1 MHYNITYCSP
11 NLEERNTIEELVKTI
26 NLVAVGFHS
35 KLKANLI
42 GFVVFLVSSCRS
54 GMKVSRKHHTR
65 ISGLTQ
71 QQDRIG

>member
-42 GFVVFLVSSCRS
+42 
-54 GMKVSRKHHTR
+54 
-65 ISGLTQ
+65 
-71 QQDRIG
+71 